1 MYKFLFI
8 LLLFVPGA
16 HADEA
21 EIPIFDSVPIKYTQK
36 NWIRNS
42 VGEKIWIEN
51 EMQVG
56 DFTDKKMKF
65 YVYIT
70 GSNYHQ
76 CSASGEAEKLSKT
89 TYRFKEDA
97 CNLLIKFTRDYITL
111 SDKGNTCKVSYC
123 GNNAYFDKAEFFKV
137 EK

>member
-1 MYKFLFI
+1 MCKFLFI
-8 LLLFVPGA
+8 LLFFVASA

-21 EIPIFDSVPIKYTQK
+21 EIPIFDSIPIKYTQK

-42 VGEKIWIEN
+42 VGEKVWVED
-51 EMQVG
+51 EMQIG
-56 DFTDKKMKF
+56 DFANKKLKF

-70 GSNYHQ
+70 GPNYHQ

-89 TYRFKEDA
+89 TYRFKEGV
-97 CNLLIKFTRDYITL
+97 CNLLIKFNKDRIAL
-111 SDKGNTCKVSYC
+111 SDKDNACKVSYC